1 MRRLTGPGARIII
14 LTWIAFLPF
23 GFLLSR
29 LLLFQ
34 ILNSVCIASGFGVG
48 IMFWQGE
55 WSILNRR
62 PSSWGAGDVL
72 VIGVVTVAFG
82 LSGIFLDYSIN
93 HALGAY
99 PTGDI
104 VNAFFRWIIASGL
117 ALQLIA
123 SGSQDSRIPSRA
135 YRATGIVIAVG
146 IGAALILMSLGIS

>member
-14 LTWIAFLPF
+14 GTWIAFLPL
-23 GFLLSR
+23 GFLLPR
-29 LLLFQ
+29 PLLFQ
-34 ILNSVCIASGFGVG
+34 ILNSICIANGFGVG

-82 LSGIFLDYSIN
+82 ISGIFLDYLIE

-99 PTGDI
+99 LTGDI
-104 VNAFFRWIIASGL
+104 VNAFMRWIIASGL
-117 ALQLIA
+117 TLQLIA
-123 SGSQDSRIPSRA
+123 SGSQDGRIPSRA
-135 YRATGIVIAVG
+135 YRETGIVIAVG
-146 IGAALILMSLGIS
+146 VGAALVMMSLGIS